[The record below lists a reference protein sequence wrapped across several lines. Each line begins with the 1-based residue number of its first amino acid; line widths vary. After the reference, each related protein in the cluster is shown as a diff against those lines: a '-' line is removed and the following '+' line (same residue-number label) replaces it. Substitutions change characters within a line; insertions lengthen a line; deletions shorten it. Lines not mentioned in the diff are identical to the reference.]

1 MHLEKMHF
9 LKRHIYCSFLSMA
22 NSPKEIVLK
31 GIPASPGICHGDAM
45 LFTQINI
52 DVPLYDITEDQISKE
67 KERFEKAIITTR
79 EEILQIRDQVSN
91 SLGEDEALI
100 FDAHLMVLEDNALI
114 TETIQHLEQYKQNVE
129 SSFNVVVERYI
140 NFFKTIEDEYL
151 RERVSDI
158 KDVSRRVLNNLVGA
172 KKNGNLS
179 AQQSRI
185 IVSEDISPSQAVG
198 FDKENLLGFI
208 TDSGGATSHFVI
220 MSRSFKIPA
229 VVGLHNATEKI
240 KQNDYLLIDGYE
252 GLVFI
257 NPTADTIK
265 EYDRIANKQLEIER
279 TFQEELIEKTETL
292 DGHTIELMANIEA
305 SDDISKSIQDNFD
318 GIGLF
323 RTESIYLKKN
333 GMPSEE
339 EQFNEYASVV
349 KNANEKPVI
358 IRTLDIGGDKLING
372 VHDDSFLGLRAIRF
386 CLENL
391 TIFKT
396 QLRAILR
403 ASVFGD
409 IRIMYPMISGIEE
422 LDKANYILNEV
433 RDELLSEKIEFNPN
447 IQVGAMIELP
457 SAVSIIDLLANKV
470 DFFSVGTNDLIQ
482 YLMAVDR
489 MDDRVSHLY
498 QPTHPA
504 VLRSLKTIFEQS
516 NSNQKHVSVC
526 GEMAGEPIYAALLIG
541 LGARSLSVS
550 VSRLPEIKHYI
561 RLMNL
566 DALKNLINELMKLD
580 QAEPIEQKLSAF
592 IEKIKQ

>member
-1 MHLEKMHF
+1 MHLVKMLF
-9 LKRHIYCSFLSMA
+9 SKRHIFSSFLSMA
-22 NSPKEIVLK
+22 NTPKEIVLK
-31 GIPASPGICHGDAM
+31 GIPASPGICHGNAT

-52 DVPLYDITEDQISKE
+52 DIPLYIISPDQIQKE
-67 KERFEKAIITTR
+67 KERFEKAIISTR
-79 EEILQIRDQVSN
+79 EEILLIRNKVSK

-114 TETIQHLEQYKQNVE
+114 TETVQHIERNKQNVE
-129 SSFNVVVERYI
+129 YGFNLVVERYI

-151 RERVSDI
+151 RERISDI
-158 KDVSRRVLNNLVGA
+158 KDVSRRVLNNLIGTD
-172 KKNGNLS
+172 NNNI
-179 AQQSRI
+179 QSYKQNRI
-185 IVSEDISPSQAVG
+185 IVSEDITPSQAVG
-198 FDKENLLGFI
+198 FDKNQLLGFI

-240 KQNDYLLIDGYE
+240 SQSDYLLIDGYE
-252 GLVFI
+252 GLVYI
-257 NPTADTIK
+257 NPTKGTIK
-265 EYDRIANKQLEIER
+265 EYDRLANKQLEIER
-279 TFQEELIEKTETL
+279 TFHEELVEKTETL
-292 DGHTIELMANIEA
+292 DGHSIELMANIEA
-305 SDDISKSIQDNFD
+305 SDHISESIQNSFD

-333 GMPSEE
+333 NMPSEE
-339 EQFNEYASVV
+339 EQFKEYASVI
-349 KNANEKPVI
+349 KNTKDKPVI

-433 RDELLSEKIEFNPN
+433 KEELLSENIDFNKKIL
-447 IQVGAMIELP
+447 VGAMIELP
-457 SAVSIIDLLANKV
+457 SAVSIIDLLAKKV

-482 YLMAVDR
+482 YLLAVDR

-504 VLRSLKTIFEQS
+504 VLRSLLTIFEQS
-516 NSNQKHVSVC
+516 NRNQRHVSVC

-541 LGARSLSVS
+541 LGAKSLSVS

-566 DALKNLINELMKLD
+566 GELKKLTNHLMTLD
-580 QAEPIEQKLSAF
+580 QAELIEQKLYTFLENLKS
-592 IEKIKQ
+592 

>member
-1 MHLEKMHF
+1 MTNH
-9 LKRHIYCSFLSMA
+9 A
-22 NSPKEIVLK
+22 KEIVLK

-45 LFTQINI
+45 LFAQINI
-52 DVPLYDITEDQISKE
+52 DVPLYRISENEVSVE
-67 KERFEKAIITTR
+67 KERFQKAILATR
-79 EEILQIRDQVSN
+79 EEIIQIRDQVSN

-114 TETIQHLEQYKQNVE
+114 TETIQHIEQNKQNVE
-129 SSFNVVVERYI
+129 YSFNVVVERYI

-158 KDVSRRVLNNLVGA
+158 KDVSRRVLNHLVGA
-172 KKNGNLS
+172 TKNTSLS
-179 AQQSRI
+179 TPQNRI
-185 IVSEDISPSQAVG
+185 IVSEDITPSQAVS
-198 FDKENLLGFI
+198 FNKDNLLGFI

-240 KQNDYLLIDGYE
+240 KQNDYILIDGYE

-257 NPTADTIK
+257 NPSAETIK
-265 EYDRIANKQLEIER
+265 EYDQIANKQREIER
-279 TFQEELIEKTETL
+279 SFQEELVEKTETL
-292 DGHTIELMANIEA
+292 DGHSIELMANIEA
-305 SDDISKSIQDNFD
+305 SDDISASIQDSFD

-323 RTESIYLKKN
+323 RTESIYLMKN

-349 KNANEKPVI
+349 KNTNGKPVI

-403 ASVFGD
+403 ASIFGD
-409 IRIMYPMISGIEE
+409 IRIMYPMISGVEE
-422 LDKANYILNEV
+422 LDKANYILDEV
-433 RDELLSEKIEFNPN
+433 KEELLAEEIAFDSD

-504 VLRSLKTIFEQS
+504 VLRSLKSIFEQS
-516 NSNQKHVSVC
+516 DSNQKHVSVC

-541 LGARSLSVS
+541 LGAKSLSVS

-566 DALKNLINELMKLD
+566 GELKELINELMTLD
-580 QAEPIEQKLSAF
+580 QADPIEQKLKAF
-592 IEKIKQ
+592 IEKL

>member
-1 MHLEKMHF
+1 MTN
-9 LKRHIYCSFLSMA
+9 
-22 NSPKEIVLK
+22 NSKEIVLK
-31 GIPASPGICHGDAM
+31 GIPASPGICHGFAM
-45 LFTQINI
+45 LFAQINI
-52 DVPLYDITEDQISKE
+52 EIPIYRITGDEISSE
-67 KERFEKAIITTR
+67 KDRFEKAIIATR
-79 EEILQIRDQVSN
+79 EEIIQIRDQVSN

-114 TETIQHLEQYKQNVE
+114 TETIQHLEQNKQNVE
-129 SSFNVVVERYI
+129 YSFNVVVERYI

-172 KKNGNLS
+172 TKSGTQFT
-179 AQQSRI
+179 QQSRI
-185 IVSEDISPSQAVG
+185 IVSEDITPSQAVG
-198 FDKENLLGFI
+198 FDKNNLLGFI

-220 MSRSFKIPA
+220 MSRSLKIPA

-240 KQNDYLLIDGYE
+240 KPNDYLLIDGYE

-257 NPTADTIK
+257 NPTSDTLK
-265 EYDRIANKQLEIER
+265 EYDEIASKQLEIER
-279 TFQEELIEKTETL
+279 TFQEELVEKTETL
-292 DGHTIELMANIEA
+292 DGHSIELMANIEA
-305 SDDISKSIQDNFD
+305 SDDISESVQDSFD

-339 EQFNEYASVV
+339 EQFEEYTSVA
-349 KNANEKPVI
+349 KNAKGKPVI

-409 IRIMYPMISGIEE
+409 IRIMYPMISGTEE
-422 LDKANYILNEV
+422 LDKDNFIFNEV
-433 RDELLSEKIEFNPN
+433 KEELLSEKIAFNPK

-457 SAVSIIDLLANKV
+457 SAVSIIDLLAKKV

-504 VLRSLKTIFEQS
+504 VLRSLKVIFEQS
-516 NSNQKHVSVC
+516 ESNQKPVCVC
-526 GEMAGEPIYAALLIG
+526 GELAGEPIYALLLIG
-541 LGARSLSVS
+541 LGARSLSAS
-550 VSRLPEIKHYI
+550 ISRLPEIKHYI
-561 RLMNL
+561 RLINL
-566 DALKNLINELMKLD
+566 SELKELINELMTLD

-592 IEKIKQ
+592 LEKIK

>member
-1 MHLEKMHF
+1 MTNH
-9 LKRHIYCSFLSMA
+9 A
-22 NSPKEIVLK
+22 KEIVLK

-45 LFTQINI
+45 LFAQINI
-52 DVPLYDITEDQISKE
+52 DVPLYRISENEVSLE
-67 KERFEKAIITTR
+67 KERFQKAILATR
-79 EEILQIRDQVSN
+79 EEIIQIRDQVSN

-114 TETIQHLEQYKQNVE
+114 TETIQHIEQNKQNVE
-129 SSFNVVVERYI
+129 YSFNVVVERYI

-158 KDVSRRVLNNLVGA
+158 KDVSRRVLNHLVGA
-172 KKNGNLS
+172 TKNTSLS
-179 AQQSRI
+179 TPQNRI
-185 IVSEDISPSQAVG
+185 IVSEDITPSQAVS
-198 FDKENLLGFI
+198 FNKDNLLGFI

-240 KQNDYLLIDGYE
+240 KQNDYILIDGYE

-257 NPTADTIK
+257 NPSAETIK
-265 EYDRIANKQLEIER
+265 EYDQIANKQREIER
-279 TFQEELIEKTETL
+279 SFQEELVEKTETL
-292 DGHTIELMANIEA
+292 DGHSIELMANIEA
-305 SDDISKSIQDNFD
+305 SDDISASIQDSFD

-323 RTESIYLKKN
+323 RTESIYLMKN

-339 EQFNEYASVV
+339 EQFNEYTSVV
-349 KNANEKPVI
+349 KNTNGKPVI

-403 ASVFGD
+403 ASIFGD
-409 IRIMYPMISGIEE
+409 IRIMYPMISGVEE
-422 LDKANYILNEV
+422 LDKANYILDEV
-433 RDELLSEKIEFNPN
+433 KEELLAEEIAFDSD

-504 VLRSLKTIFEQS
+504 VLRSLKSIFEQS
-516 NSNQKHVSVC
+516 DSNQKHVSVC

-541 LGARSLSVS
+541 LGAKSLSVS

-566 DALKNLINELMKLD
+566 GELKELINELMTLD
-580 QAEPIEQKLSAF
+580 QADPIEQKLKAF
-592 IEKIKQ
+592 IEKL

>member
-1 MHLEKMHF
+1 MTNH
-9 LKRHIYCSFLSMA
+9 A
-22 NSPKEIVLK
+22 KEIVLK

-45 LFTQINI
+45 LFAQINI
-52 DVPLYDITEDQISKE
+52 DVPLYRISENEVSVE
-67 KERFEKAIITTR
+67 KERFQKAILSTR
-79 EEILQIRDQVSN
+79 EEIIQIRDQVSN

-114 TETIQHLEQYKQNVE
+114 TETIQHIEQNKQNVE
-129 SSFNVVVERYI
+129 YSFNVVVERYI

-158 KDVSRRVLNNLVGA
+158 KDVSRRVLNHLVGA
-172 KKNGNLS
+172 TKNTSLS
-179 AQQSRI
+179 TPQNRI
-185 IVSEDISPSQAVG
+185 IVSEDITPSQAVS
-198 FDKENLLGFI
+198 FNKDNLLGFI

-240 KQNDYLLIDGYE
+240 KQNDYILIDGYE

-257 NPTADTIK
+257 NPSAETIK
-265 EYDRIANKQLEIER
+265 EYDQIANKQREIER
-279 TFQEELIEKTETL
+279 SFQEELVEKTETL
-292 DGHTIELMANIEA
+292 DGHSIELMANIEA
-305 SDDISKSIQDNFD
+305 SDDISASIQDSFD

-323 RTESIYLKKN
+323 RTESIYLMKN

-349 KNANEKPVI
+349 KNTNGKPVI

-403 ASVFGD
+403 ASIFGD
-409 IRIMYPMISGIEE
+409 IRIMYPMISGVEE
-422 LDKANYILNEV
+422 LDKANYILDEV
-433 RDELLSEKIEFNPN
+433 KEELLAEEIAFDSD

-489 MDDRVSHLY
+489 MDDRVSQLY

-504 VLRSLKTIFEQS
+504 VLRSLKSIFEQS
-516 NSNQKHVSVC
+516 DSNQKHVSVC

-541 LGARSLSVS
+541 LGAKSLSVS

-566 DALKNLINELMKLD
+566 GELKELINELMTLD
-580 QAEPIEQKLSAF
+580 QADPIEQKLKAF
-592 IEKIKQ
+592 IEKL

>member
-1 MHLEKMHF
+1 MTNH
-9 LKRHIYCSFLSMA
+9 A
-22 NSPKEIVLK
+22 KEIVLK

-45 LFTQINI
+45 LFAQINI
-52 DVPLYDITEDQISKE
+52 DVPLYRISENEVSVE
-67 KERFEKAIITTR
+67 KERFQKAILATR
-79 EEILQIRDQVSN
+79 EEIIQIRDQVSN

-114 TETIQHLEQYKQNVE
+114 TETIQHIEQNKQNVE
-129 SSFNVVVERYI
+129 YSFNVVVERYI

-158 KDVSRRVLNNLVGA
+158 KDVSRRVLNHLVGA
-172 KKNGNLS
+172 TKKTSLS
-179 AQQSRI
+179 TPQNRI
-185 IVSEDISPSQAVG
+185 IVSEDITPSQAVS
-198 FDKENLLGFI
+198 FNKNNLLGFI

-240 KQNDYLLIDGYE
+240 KQNDYILIDGYE

-257 NPTADTIK
+257 NPSADTIK
-265 EYDRIANKQLEIER
+265 EYDQIANKQREIER
-279 TFQEELIEKTETL
+279 SFQEELVEKTETL
-292 DGHTIELMANIEA
+292 DGHNIELMANIEA
-305 SDDISKSIQDNFD
+305 SDDISASIQDSFD

-323 RTESIYLKKN
+323 RTESIYLMKN

-339 EQFNEYASVV
+339 EQFNEYTSVV
-349 KNANEKPVI
+349 KNTNGKPVI

-403 ASVFGD
+403 ASIFGD
-409 IRIMYPMISGIEE
+409 IRIMYPMISGVEE
-422 LDKANYILNEV
+422 LDKANYILDEIKE
-433 RDELLSEKIEFNPN
+433 ELLAEEIAFDSD

-504 VLRSLKTIFEQS
+504 VLRSLKSIFEQS
-516 NSNQKHVSVC
+516 DSNQKHVSVC

-541 LGARSLSVS
+541 LGAKSLSVS

-566 DALKNLINELMKLD
+566 GELKELINELMTLD
-580 QAEPIEQKLSAF
+580 QADPIEQKLKAF
-592 IEKIKQ
+592 IEKL

>member
-1 MHLEKMHF
+1 MTNH
-9 LKRHIYCSFLSMA
+9 A
-22 NSPKEIVLK
+22 KEIVLK

-45 LFTQINI
+45 LFAQINI
-52 DVPLYDITEDQISKE
+52 DVPLYRISENEVSLE
-67 KERFEKAIITTR
+67 KERFQKAILATR
-79 EEILQIRDQVSN
+79 EEITQIRDQVSN

-114 TETIQHLEQYKQNVE
+114 TETIQHIEQNKQNVE
-129 SSFNVVVERYI
+129 YSFNVVVERYI

-158 KDVSRRVLNNLVGA
+158 KDVSRRVLNHLVGA
-172 KKNGNLS
+172 TKNTSLS
-179 AQQSRI
+179 TPQNRI
-185 IVSEDISPSQAVG
+185 IVSEDITPSQAVS
-198 FDKENLLGFI
+198 FNKDNLLGFI

-240 KQNDYLLIDGYE
+240 KQNDYILIDGYE

-257 NPTADTIK
+257 NPSAETIK
-265 EYDRIANKQLEIER
+265 EYDQIANKQREIER
-279 TFQEELIEKTETL
+279 SFQEELVEKTETL
-292 DGHTIELMANIEA
+292 DGHSIELMANIEA
-305 SDDISKSIQDNFD
+305 SDDISASIQDSFD

-323 RTESIYLKKN
+323 RTESIYLMKN

-349 KNANEKPVI
+349 KNTNGKPVI

-403 ASVFGD
+403 ASIFGD
-409 IRIMYPMISGIEE
+409 IRIMYPMISGVEE
-422 LDKANYILNEV
+422 LDKANYILDEV
-433 RDELLSEKIEFNPN
+433 KEELLAEEIAFDSD

-504 VLRSLKTIFEQS
+504 VLRSLKSIFEQS
-516 NSNQKHVSVC
+516 DSNQKHVSVC

-541 LGARSLSVS
+541 LGAKSLSVS

-566 DALKNLINELMKLD
+566 GELKELINELMTLD
-580 QAEPIEQKLSAF
+580 QADPIEQKLKAF
-592 IEKIKQ
+592 IEKL

>member
-1 MHLEKMHF
+1 MTNH
-9 LKRHIYCSFLSMA
+9 A
-22 NSPKEIVLK
+22 KEIVLK

-45 LFTQINI
+45 LFAQINI
-52 DVPLYDITEDQISKE
+52 DVPLYRISENEVSVE
-67 KERFEKAIITTR
+67 KERFQKAILATR
-79 EEILQIRDQVSN
+79 EEIIQIRDQVSN

-114 TETIQHLEQYKQNVE
+114 TETIQHIEQNKQNVE
-129 SSFNVVVERYI
+129 YSFNVVVERYI

-158 KDVSRRVLNNLVGA
+158 KDVSRRVLNHLVGA
-172 KKNGNLS
+172 TKNTSLS
-179 AQQSRI
+179 TPQNRI
-185 IVSEDISPSQAVG
+185 IVSEDITPSQAVS
-198 FDKENLLGFI
+198 FNKDNLLGFI

-240 KQNDYLLIDGYE
+240 KQNDYILIDGYE

-257 NPTADTIK
+257 NPSAETIK
-265 EYDRIANKQLEIER
+265 EYDQIANKQREIER
-279 TFQEELIEKTETL
+279 SFQEELVEKTETL
-292 DGHTIELMANIEA
+292 DGHNIELMANIEA
-305 SDDISKSIQDNFD
+305 SDDISASIQDSFD

-323 RTESIYLKKN
+323 RTESIYLMKN

-339 EQFNEYASVV
+339 EQFNEYTSVV
-349 KNANEKPVI
+349 KNTNGKPVI

-403 ASVFGD
+403 ASIFGD
-409 IRIMYPMISGIEE
+409 IRIMYPMISGVEE
-422 LDKANYILNEV
+422 LDKANYILDEV
-433 RDELLSEKIEFNPN
+433 KEELLAEEIAFDSD

-504 VLRSLKTIFEQS
+504 VLRSLKSIFEQS
-516 NSNQKHVSVC
+516 DSNQKHVSVC

-541 LGARSLSVS
+541 LGAKSLSVS

-566 DALKNLINELMKLD
+566 GELKELINELMTLD
-580 QAEPIEQKLSAF
+580 QADPIEQKLKAF
-592 IEKIKQ
+592 IEKL

>member
-1 MHLEKMHF
+1 MTN
-9 LKRHIYCSFLSMA
+9 
-22 NSPKEIVLK
+22 NSKEIVLK
-31 GIPASPGICHGDAM
+31 GIPASPGICHGFAM
-45 LFTQINI
+45 LFAQINI
-52 DVPLYDITEDQISKE
+52 EIPIYRITGDEISSE
-67 KERFEKAIITTR
+67 KDRFEKAIIATR
-79 EEILQIRDQVSN
+79 EEIIQIRDQVSN

-114 TETIQHLEQYKQNVE
+114 TETIQHLEQNKQNVE
-129 SSFNVVVERYI
+129 YSFNVVVERYI

-172 KKNGNLS
+172 TKSGTQFT
-179 AQQSRI
+179 QQSRI
-185 IVSEDISPSQAVG
+185 IISEDITPSQAVG
-198 FDKENLLGFI
+198 FDKNNLLGFI

-220 MSRSFKIPA
+220 MSRSLKIPA

-240 KQNDYLLIDGYE
+240 KPNDYLLIDGYE

-257 NPTADTIK
+257 NPTSDTLK
-265 EYDRIANKQLEIER
+265 EYDEIASKQLEIER
-279 TFQEELIEKTETL
+279 TFQEELVEKTETL
-292 DGHTIELMANIEA
+292 DGHSIELMANIEA
-305 SDDISKSIQDNFD
+305 SDDISESVQDSFD

-339 EQFNEYASVV
+339 EQFEEYTSVA
-349 KNANEKPVI
+349 KNAKGKPVI

-409 IRIMYPMISGIEE
+409 IRIMYPMISGTEE
-422 LDKANYILNEV
+422 LDKANFIFNEV
-433 RDELLSEKIEFNPN
+433 KEELLSEKIAFNPK

-457 SAVSIIDLLANKV
+457 SAVSIIDLLAKKV

-504 VLRSLKTIFEQS
+504 VLRSLKVIFEQS
-516 NSNQKHVSVC
+516 ESNQKPVCVC
-526 GEMAGEPIYAALLIG
+526 GEMAGEPIYALLLIG
-541 LGARSLSVS
+541 LGARSLSAS
-550 VSRLPEIKHYI
+550 ISRLPEIKHYI
-561 RLMNL
+561 RLINL
-566 DALKNLINELMKLD
+566 GELKELINELMTLD

-592 IEKIKQ
+592 LEKIK

>member
-1 MHLEKMHF
+1 
-9 LKRHIYCSFLSMA
+9 MA
-22 NSPKEIVLK
+22 NNSKEVVLK
-31 GIPASPGICHGDAM
+31 GIPASPGICHGFAM
-45 LFTQINI
+45 LFAQINI
-52 DVPLYDITEDQISKE
+52 DIPVYDISEDGISIE
-67 KERFEKAIITTR
+67 KERFEKAIIATR
-79 EEILQIRDQVSN
+79 EEIIQIRDQVSN
-91 SLGEDEALI
+91 SLGKDEALI

-114 TETIQHLEQYKQNVE
+114 TETIQHLEQNKQNVE
-129 SSFNVVVERYI
+129 YSFNVVVERYI

-172 KKNGNLS
+172 IKNGGES
-179 AQQSRI
+179 TQQSRI
-185 IVSEDISPSQAVG
+185 IVSEDITPSQAVG
-198 FDKENLLGFI
+198 FDKNNLLGFI

-220 MSRSFKIPA
+220 MSRSLKIPA

-240 KQNDYLLIDGYE
+240 KPNDYLLIDGYE

-257 NPTADTIK
+257 NPTTETIK
-265 EYDRIANKQLEIER
+265 EYDQIANKHLEIER
-279 TFQEELIEKTETL
+279 TFQEELVEKTETL
-292 DGHTIELMANIEA
+292 DGQSIELMANIE
-305 SDDISKSIQDNFD
+305 SSNDISESVQNSFD

-339 EQFNEYASVV
+339 EQFEEYASVA
-349 KNANEKPVI
+349 KNTNGKPVI

-409 IRIMYPMISGIEE
+409 IRIMYPMISGTEE
-422 LDKANYILNEV
+422 LDKANYIFNEV
-433 RDELLSEKIEFNPN
+433 KEELLSEKIAFNPD

-457 SAVSIIDLLANKV
+457 SAVSIIDLLAKKV

-516 NSNQKHVSVC
+516 ESNQKSVCVC
-526 GEMAGEPIYAALLIG
+526 GEMAGDPIYAALLIG
-541 LGARSLSVS
+541 LGARSLSAS
-550 VSRLPEIKHYI
+550 ISRLPEIKHYI

-566 DALKNLINELMKLD
+566 GELKELINELMTLD
-580 QAEPIEQKLSAF
+580 QAEPIEQKLIAF
-592 IEKIKQ
+592 LENLKH

>member
-1 MHLEKMHF
+1 MTNH
-9 LKRHIYCSFLSMA
+9 A
-22 NSPKEIVLK
+22 KEIVLK

-45 LFTQINI
+45 LFAQINI
-52 DVPLYDITEDQISKE
+52 DVPLYRISENEVSVE
-67 KERFEKAIITTR
+67 KERFQKAILATR
-79 EEILQIRDQVSN
+79 EEIIQIRDQVSN

-114 TETIQHLEQYKQNVE
+114 TETIQHIEQNKQNVE
-129 SSFNVVVERYI
+129 YSFNVVVERYI

-158 KDVSRRVLNNLVGA
+158 KDVSRRVLNHLVGA
-172 KKNGNLS
+172 TKNTSLS
-179 AQQSRI
+179 TPQNRI
-185 IVSEDISPSQAVG
+185 IVSEDITPSQAVS
-198 FDKENLLGFI
+198 FNKDNLLGFI

-240 KQNDYLLIDGYE
+240 KQNDYILIDGYE

-257 NPTADTIK
+257 NPSAETIK
-265 EYDRIANKQLEIER
+265 EYDQIANKQREIER
-279 TFQEELIEKTETL
+279 SFQEELVEKTETL
-292 DGHTIELMANIEA
+292 DGHSIELMANIEA
-305 SDDISKSIQDNFD
+305 SDDISASIQDSFD

-323 RTESIYLKKN
+323 RTESIYLMKN

-349 KNANEKPVI
+349 KNTNGKPVI

-403 ASVFGD
+403 ASIFGD

-422 LDKANYILNEV
+422 LDKANYILDEV
-433 RDELLSEKIEFNPN
+433 KEELLAEEIAFESD

-504 VLRSLKTIFEQS
+504 VLRSLKSIFEQS
-516 NSNQKHVSVC
+516 DSNQKHVSVC

-541 LGARSLSVS
+541 LGAKSLSVS

-566 DALKNLINELMKLD
+566 GELKELINELMTLD
-580 QAEPIEQKLSAF
+580 QADPIEQKLKAF
-592 IEKIKQ
+592 IEKL

>member
-1 MHLEKMHF
+1 MTNH
-9 LKRHIYCSFLSMA
+9 A
-22 NSPKEIVLK
+22 KEIVLK

-45 LFTQINI
+45 LFAQINI
-52 DVPLYDITEDQISKE
+52 DVPLYRISENEVSVE
-67 KERFEKAIITTR
+67 KERFQKAILATR
-79 EEILQIRDQVSN
+79 EEIIQIRDQVSN

-114 TETIQHLEQYKQNVE
+114 TETIQHIEQNKQNVE
-129 SSFNVVVERYI
+129 YSFNVVVERYI

-158 KDVSRRVLNNLVGA
+158 KDVSRRVLNHLVGA
-172 KKNGNLS
+172 TKNTSLS
-179 AQQSRI
+179 TPQNRI
-185 IVSEDISPSQAVG
+185 IVSEDITPSQAVS
-198 FDKENLLGFI
+198 FNKDNLLGFI

-240 KQNDYLLIDGYE
+240 KQNDYILIDGYE

-257 NPTADTIK
+257 NPSAETIK
-265 EYDRIANKQLEIER
+265 EYDQIANKQREIER
-279 TFQEELIEKTETL
+279 SFQEELVEKTETL
-292 DGHTIELMANIEA
+292 DGHSIELMANIEA
-305 SDDISKSIQDNFD
+305 SDDISASIQDSFD

-323 RTESIYLKKN
+323 RTESIYLMKN

-349 KNANEKPVI
+349 KNTNGKPVI

-403 ASVFGD
+403 ASIFGD

-422 LDKANYILNEV
+422 LDKANYILDEV
-433 RDELLSEKIEFNPN
+433 KEELLAEEIAFDSD

-504 VLRSLKTIFEQS
+504 VLRSLKSIFEQS
-516 NSNQKHVSVC
+516 DSNQKHVSVC

-541 LGARSLSVS
+541 LGAKSLSVS

-566 DALKNLINELMKLD
+566 GELKELINELMTLD
-580 QAEPIEQKLSAF
+580 QADPIEQKLKAF
-592 IEKIKQ
+592 IEKL

>member
-1 MHLEKMHF
+1 MTNH
-9 LKRHIYCSFLSMA
+9 A
-22 NSPKEIVLK
+22 KEIVLK

-45 LFTQINI
+45 LFAQINI
-52 DVPLYDITEDQISKE
+52 DVPLYRISENEVSVE
-67 KERFEKAIITTR
+67 KERFQKAILATR
-79 EEILQIRDQVSN
+79 EEIIQIRDQVSN

-114 TETIQHLEQYKQNVE
+114 TETIQHIEQNKQNVE
-129 SSFNVVVERYI
+129 YSFNVVVERYI

-158 KDVSRRVLNNLVGA
+158 KDVSRRVLNHLVGA
-172 KKNGNLS
+172 TKNTSLS
-179 AQQSRI
+179 TPQNRI
-185 IVSEDISPSQAVG
+185 IVSEDITPSQAVS
-198 FDKENLLGFI
+198 FNKDNLLGFI

-240 KQNDYLLIDGYE
+240 KQNDYILIDGYE

-257 NPTADTIK
+257 NPSAETIK
-265 EYDRIANKQLEIER
+265 EYDQIANKQREIER
-279 TFQEELIEKTETL
+279 SFQEELVEKTETL
-292 DGHTIELMANIEA
+292 DGHSIELMANIEA
-305 SDDISKSIQDNFD
+305 SDDISASIQDSFD

-323 RTESIYLKKN
+323 RTESIYLMKN

-339 EQFNEYASVV
+339 EQFNEYTSVV
-349 KNANEKPVI
+349 KNTNGKPVI

-403 ASVFGD
+403 ASIFGD
-409 IRIMYPMISGIEE
+409 IRIMYPMISGVEE
-422 LDKANYILNEV
+422 LDKANYILDEV
-433 RDELLSEKIEFNPN
+433 KEELLAEEIAFDSD

-504 VLRSLKTIFEQS
+504 VLRSLKSIFEQS
-516 NSNQKHVSVC
+516 DSNQKHVSVC

-541 LGARSLSVS
+541 LGAKSLSVS

-566 DALKNLINELMKLD
+566 GELKELINELMTLD
-580 QAEPIEQKLSAF
+580 QADPIEQKLKAF
-592 IEKIKQ
+592 IEKL

>member
-1 MHLEKMHF
+1 MTNH
-9 LKRHIYCSFLSMA
+9 A
-22 NSPKEIVLK
+22 KEIVLK
-31 GIPASPGICHGDAM
+31 GIPASPGICHGEAM
-45 LFTQINI
+45 LFAQINI
-52 DVPLYDITEDQISKE
+52 DVPLYRISENEVSVE
-67 KERFEKAIITTR
+67 KERFQKAILATR
-79 EEILQIRDQVSN
+79 EEIIQIRDQVSN

-114 TETIQHLEQYKQNVE
+114 TETIQHIEQNKQNVE
-129 SSFNVVVERYI
+129 YSFNVVVERYI

-158 KDVSRRVLNNLVGA
+158 KDVSRRVLNHLVGA
-172 KKNGNLS
+172 TKNTSLS
-179 AQQSRI
+179 TPQNRI
-185 IVSEDISPSQAVG
+185 IVSEDITPSQAVS
-198 FDKENLLGFI
+198 FNKDNLLGFI

-240 KQNDYLLIDGYE
+240 KQNDYILIDGYE

-257 NPTADTIK
+257 NPSAETIK
-265 EYDRIANKQLEIER
+265 EYDQIANKQREIER
-279 TFQEELIEKTETL
+279 SFQEELVEKTETL
-292 DGHTIELMANIEA
+292 DGHNIELMANIEA
-305 SDDISKSIQDNFD
+305 SDDISASIQDSFD

-323 RTESIYLKKN
+323 RTESIYLMKN

-339 EQFNEYASVV
+339 EQFNEYTSVV
-349 KNANEKPVI
+349 KNTNGKPVI

-403 ASVFGD
+403 ASIFGD
-409 IRIMYPMISGIEE
+409 IRIMYPMISGVEE
-422 LDKANYILNEV
+422 LYKANYILDEV
-433 RDELLSEKIEFNPN
+433 KKELLAEEIAFDSD

-498 QPTHPA
+498 KPTHPA
-504 VLRSLKTIFEQS
+504 VLRSLKSIFEQS
-516 NSNQKHVSVC
+516 DSNQKHVSVC

-541 LGARSLSVS
+541 LGAKSLSVS

-566 DALKNLINELMKLD
+566 GELKELINELMTLD
-580 QAEPIEQKLSAF
+580 QADPIEQKLKAF
-592 IEKIKQ
+592 IEKL

>member
-1 MHLEKMHF
+1 MTN
-9 LKRHIYCSFLSMA
+9 
-22 NSPKEIVLK
+22 NSKEIVLK
-31 GIPASPGICHGDAM
+31 GIPASPGICHGFAM
-45 LFTQINI
+45 LFAQINI
-52 DVPLYDITEDQISKE
+52 EIPIYRITGDQISSE
-67 KERFEKAIITTR
+67 KDRFEKAIIATR
-79 EEILQIRDQVSN
+79 EEIIQIRDQVSN

-114 TETIQHLEQYKQNVE
+114 TETIQHLEQNKQNVE
-129 SSFNVVVERYI
+129 YSFNVVVERYI

-172 KKNGNLS
+172 TKSGTQFT
-179 AQQSRI
+179 QQSRI
-185 IVSEDISPSQAVG
+185 IVSEDITPSQAVG
-198 FDKENLLGFI
+198 FDKNNLLGFI

-220 MSRSFKIPA
+220 MSRSLKIPA

-240 KQNDYLLIDGYE
+240 KPNDYLLIDGYE

-257 NPTADTIK
+257 NPTSDTLK
-265 EYDRIANKQLEIER
+265 EYDEIASKQLEIER
-279 TFQEELIEKTETL
+279 TFQEELVEKTETL
-292 DGHTIELMANIEA
+292 DGHSIELMANIEA
-305 SDDISKSIQDNFD
+305 SDDISESVQDSFD

-339 EQFNEYASVV
+339 EQFEEYTSVA
-349 KNANEKPVI
+349 KNAKGKPVI

-409 IRIMYPMISGIEE
+409 IRIMYPMISGTEE
-422 LDKANYILNEV
+422 LDKANFIFNEV
-433 RDELLSEKIEFNPN
+433 KEELLSEKIAFNPK

-457 SAVSIIDLLANKV
+457 SAVSIIDLLAKKV

-504 VLRSLKTIFEQS
+504 VLRSLKVIFEQS
-516 NSNQKHVSVC
+516 ESNQKPVCVC
-526 GEMAGEPIYAALLIG
+526 GEMAGEPIYALLLIG
-541 LGARSLSVS
+541 LGARSLSAS
-550 VSRLPEIKHYI
+550 ISRLPEIKHYI
-561 RLMNL
+561 RLINL
-566 DALKNLINELMKLD
+566 GELKELINELMTLD

-592 IEKIKQ
+592 LEKIK

>member
-1 MHLEKMHF
+1 
-9 LKRHIYCSFLSMA
+9 MA
-22 NSPKEIVLK
+22 NNSKEVVLK
-31 GIPASPGICHGDAM
+31 GIPASPGICHGFAM
-45 LFTQINI
+45 LFAQINI
-52 DVPLYDITEDQISKE
+52 DIPVYDISEDGISIE
-67 KERFEKAIITTR
+67 KERFEKAIIATR
-79 EEILQIRDQVSN
+79 EEIIQIRDQVSN
-91 SLGEDEALI
+91 SLGKDEALI

-114 TETIQHLEQYKQNVE
+114 TETIQHLEQNKQNVE
-129 SSFNVVVERYI
+129 YSFNVVVERYI

-172 KKNGNLS
+172 IKNGGES
-179 AQQSRI
+179 TQQSRI
-185 IVSEDISPSQAVG
+185 IVSEDITPSQAVG
-198 FDKENLLGFI
+198 FDKNNLLGFI

-220 MSRSFKIPA
+220 MSRSLKIPA

-240 KQNDYLLIDGYE
+240 KPNDYLLIDGYE

-257 NPTADTIK
+257 NPTTETIK
-265 EYDRIANKQLEIER
+265 EYDQIANKHLEIER
-279 TFQEELIEKTETL
+279 TFQEELVEETETL
-292 DGHTIELMANIEA
+292 DGQSIELMANIE
-305 SDDISKSIQDNFD
+305 SSNDISESVQNSFD

-339 EQFNEYASVV
+339 EQFEEYTSVA
-349 KNANEKPVI
+349 KNTNGKPVI

-409 IRIMYPMISGIEE
+409 IRIMYPMISGTEE
-422 LDKANYILNEV
+422 LDKANYIFNEV
-433 RDELLSEKIEFNPN
+433 KEELLSEKIAFNPD

-457 SAVSIIDLLANKV
+457 SAVSIIDLLAKKV

-516 NSNQKHVSVC
+516 ESNQKPVCVC
-526 GEMAGEPIYAALLIG
+526 GEMAGDPIYAALLIG
-541 LGARSLSVS
+541 LGARSLSAS
-550 VSRLPEIKHYI
+550 ISRLPEIKHYI

-566 DALKNLINELMKLD
+566 GELKELINELMTLD
-580 QAEPIEQKLSAF
+580 QAEPIEQKLIAF
-592 IEKIKQ
+592 LENLKH

>member
-1 MHLEKMHF
+1 MTDH
-9 LKRHIYCSFLSMA
+9 A
-22 NSPKEIVLK
+22 KEIVLK

-45 LFTQINI
+45 LFAQINI
-52 DVPLYDITEDQISKE
+52 DVPLYRISENEVSVE
-67 KERFEKAIITTR
+67 KERFQKSILATR
-79 EEILQIRDQVSN
+79 EEIIQIRDQVSN

-114 TETIQHLEQYKQNVE
+114 TETIQHIEQNKQNVE
-129 SSFNVVVERYI
+129 YSFNVVVERYI

-158 KDVSRRVLNNLVGA
+158 KDVSRRVLNHLVGA
-172 KKNGNLS
+172 TKNTSLS
-179 AQQSRI
+179 TPQNRI
-185 IVSEDISPSQAVG
+185 IVSEDITPSQAVS
-198 FDKENLLGFI
+198 FNKDNLLGFI

-240 KQNDYLLIDGYE
+240 KQNDYILIDGYE

-257 NPTADTIK
+257 NPSAETVK
-265 EYDRIANKQLEIER
+265 EYDLIANKQREIER
-279 TFQEELIEKTETL
+279 SFQEELVEKTETL
-292 DGHTIELMANIEA
+292 DGHSIELMANIEA
-305 SDDISKSIQDNFD
+305 SDDISASIQDSFD

-323 RTESIYLKKN
+323 RTESIYLMKN

-339 EQFNEYASVV
+339 EQFNEYTSVA
-349 KNANEKPVI
+349 KNTNGKPVI

-403 ASVFGD
+403 ASIFGD
-409 IRIMYPMISGIEE
+409 IRIMYPMISGVEE

-433 RDELLSEKIEFNPN
+433 KEELLAEEIAFDSD

-504 VLRSLKTIFEQS
+504 VLRALKSIFEQS
-516 NSNQKHVSVC
+516 DSNQKHVSVC

-541 LGARSLSVS
+541 LGAKSLSVS

-566 DALKNLINELMKLD
+566 GELKELINELMTLD
-580 QAEPIEQKLSAF
+580 QSDPIEQKLKAF
-592 IEKIKQ
+592 IEKL

>member
-1 MHLEKMHF
+1 MTNH
-9 LKRHIYCSFLSMA
+9 A
-22 NSPKEIVLK
+22 KEIVLK

-45 LFTQINI
+45 LFAQINI
-52 DVPLYDITEDQISKE
+52 DVPLYRISENEVSVE
-67 KERFEKAIITTR
+67 KERFQKAILATR
-79 EEILQIRDQVSN
+79 EEIIQIRDQVSN

-114 TETIQHLEQYKQNVE
+114 TETIQHIEQNKQNVE
-129 SSFNVVVERYI
+129 YSFNVVVERYI

-158 KDVSRRVLNNLVGA
+158 KDVSRRVLNHLVGA
-172 KKNGNLS
+172 TKNTSLS
-179 AQQSRI
+179 TPQNRI
-185 IVSEDISPSQAVG
+185 IVSEDITPSQAVS
-198 FDKENLLGFI
+198 FNKDNLLGFI

-240 KQNDYLLIDGYE
+240 KQNDYILIDGYE

-257 NPTADTIK
+257 NPSAETIK
-265 EYDRIANKQLEIER
+265 EYDQIANKQREIER
-279 TFQEELIEKTETL
+279 SFQEELVEKTETL
-292 DGHTIELMANIEA
+292 DGHNIELMANIEA
-305 SDDISKSIQDNFD
+305 SDDISASIQDSFD

-323 RTESIYLKKN
+323 RTESIYLMKN

-349 KNANEKPVI
+349 KNTNGKPVI

-403 ASVFGD
+403 ASIFGD
-409 IRIMYPMISGIEE
+409 IRIMYPMISGVEE
-422 LDKANYILNEV
+422 LDKANYILDEIKE
-433 RDELLSEKIEFNPN
+433 ELLAEEIAFDSD

-504 VLRSLKTIFEQS
+504 VLRSLKSIFEQS
-516 NSNQKHVSVC
+516 DINQKHVSVC

-541 LGARSLSVS
+541 LGAKSLSVS

-566 DALKNLINELMKLD
+566 GELKELINELMTLD
-580 QAEPIEQKLSAF
+580 QADPIEQKLKAF
-592 IEKIKQ
+592 IEKL

>member
-1 MHLEKMHF
+1 MTNH
-9 LKRHIYCSFLSMA
+9 A
-22 NSPKEIVLK
+22 KEIVLK

-45 LFTQINI
+45 LFAQINI
-52 DVPLYDITEDQISKE
+52 DVPLYRISENEVSVE
-67 KERFEKAIITTR
+67 KERFQKAILATR
-79 EEILQIRDQVSN
+79 EEIIQIRDQVSN

-114 TETIQHLEQYKQNVE
+114 TETIQHIEQNKQNVE
-129 SSFNVVVERYI
+129 YSFNVVVERYI

-158 KDVSRRVLNNLVGA
+158 KDVSRRVLNHLVGA
-172 KKNGNLS
+172 TKNTSLS
-179 AQQSRI
+179 TPQNRI
-185 IVSEDISPSQAVG
+185 IVSEDITPSQAVS
-198 FDKENLLGFI
+198 FNKDNLLGFI

-240 KQNDYLLIDGYE
+240 KQNDYILIDGYE

-257 NPTADTIK
+257 NPSAETIK
-265 EYDRIANKQLEIER
+265 EYDQIANKQREIER
-279 TFQEELIEKTETL
+279 SFQEELVEKTETL
-292 DGHTIELMANIEA
+292 DGHNIELMANIEA
-305 SDDISKSIQDNFD
+305 SDDISASIQDSFD

-323 RTESIYLKKN
+323 RTESIYLMKN
-333 GMPSEE
+333 GLPSEE

-349 KNANEKPVI
+349 KNTNGKPVI

-403 ASVFGD
+403 ASIFGD
-409 IRIMYPMISGIEE
+409 IRIMYPMISGVEE
-422 LDKANYILNEV
+422 LDKANYILDEV
-433 RDELLSEKIEFNPN
+433 KEELLAEEIAFDSD

-504 VLRSLKTIFEQS
+504 VLRSLKSIFEQS
-516 NSNQKHVSVC
+516 DSNQKHVSVC

-541 LGARSLSVS
+541 LGAKSLSVS

-566 DALKNLINELMKLD
+566 GELKELINELMTLD
-580 QAEPIEQKLSAF
+580 QADPIEQKLKAF
-592 IEKIKQ
+592 IEKL

>member
-1 MHLEKMHF
+1 MTNH
-9 LKRHIYCSFLSMA
+9 A
-22 NSPKEIVLK
+22 KEIVLK

-45 LFTQINI
+45 LFAQINI
-52 DVPLYDITEDQISKE
+52 DVPLYRISENEVSVE
-67 KERFEKAIITTR
+67 KERFQKAILATR
-79 EEILQIRDQVSN
+79 EEIIQIRDQVSN

-114 TETIQHLEQYKQNVE
+114 TETIQHIEQNKQNVE
-129 SSFNVVVERYI
+129 YSFNVVVERYI

-158 KDVSRRVLNNLVGA
+158 KDVSRRVLNHLVGA
-172 KKNGNLS
+172 TKNTSLS
-179 AQQSRI
+179 TPQNRI
-185 IVSEDISPSQAVG
+185 IVSEDITPSQAVS
-198 FDKENLLGFI
+198 FNKDNLLGFI

-240 KQNDYLLIDGYE
+240 KQNDYILIDGYE

-257 NPTADTIK
+257 NPSAETIK
-265 EYDRIANKQLEIER
+265 EYDQIANKQREIER
-279 TFQEELIEKTETL
+279 SFQEELVEKTETL
-292 DGHTIELMANIEA
+292 DGHSIELMANIEA
-305 SDDISKSIQDNFD
+305 SDDISASIQDSFD

-323 RTESIYLKKN
+323 RTESIYLMKN

-349 KNANEKPVI
+349 KNTNGKPVI

-403 ASVFGD
+403 ASIFGD
-409 IRIMYPMISGIEE
+409 IRIMYPMISGVEE
-422 LDKANYILNEV
+422 LDKANYILDEV
-433 RDELLSEKIEFNPN
+433 KEELLAEEIAFDSD

-504 VLRSLKTIFEQS
+504 VLRSLKSIFEQS
-516 NSNQKHVSVC
+516 DSNQKHVSVC

-541 LGARSLSVS
+541 LGAKSLSVS

-566 DALKNLINELMKLD
+566 GELKELINELMTLD
-580 QAEPIEQKLSAF
+580 QADQIEQKLKAF
-592 IEKIKQ
+592 IEKL

>member
-1 MHLEKMHF
+1 MTNH
-9 LKRHIYCSFLSMA
+9 A
-22 NSPKEIVLK
+22 KEIVLK

-45 LFTQINI
+45 LFAQINI
-52 DVPLYDITEDQISKE
+52 DVPLYRISENEVSLE
-67 KERFEKAIITTR
+67 KERFQKAILATR
-79 EEILQIRDQVSN
+79 EEITQIRDQVSN

-114 TETIQHLEQYKQNVE
+114 TETIQHIEQNKQNVE
-129 SSFNVVVERYI
+129 YSFNVVVERYI

-158 KDVSRRVLNNLVGA
+158 KDVSRRVLNHLVGA
-172 KKNGNLS
+172 TKNTSLS
-179 AQQSRI
+179 TPQNRI
-185 IVSEDISPSQAVG
+185 IVSEDITPSQAVS
-198 FDKENLLGFI
+198 FNKNNLLGFI

-240 KQNDYLLIDGYE
+240 KQNDYILIDGYE

-257 NPTADTIK
+257 NPSAETIK
-265 EYDRIANKQLEIER
+265 EYDQIANKQREIER
-279 TFQEELIEKTETL
+279 SFQEELVEKTETL
-292 DGHTIELMANIEA
+292 DGHSIELMANIEA
-305 SDDISKSIQDNFD
+305 SDDISASIQDSFD

-323 RTESIYLKKN
+323 RTESIYLMKN
-333 GMPSEE
+333 GLPSEE

-349 KNANEKPVI
+349 KNTNGKPVI

-403 ASVFGD
+403 ASIFGD
-409 IRIMYPMISGIEE
+409 IRIMYPMISGVEE
-422 LDKANYILNEV
+422 LDKANYILDEV
-433 RDELLSEKIEFNPN
+433 KEELLAEEIAFDSD

-504 VLRSLKTIFEQS
+504 VLRSLKSIFEQS
-516 NSNQKHVSVC
+516 DSNQKHVSVC

-541 LGARSLSVS
+541 LGAKSLSVS

-566 DALKNLINELMKLD
+566 GELKELIIELMTLD
-580 QAEPIEQKLSAF
+580 QADPIEQKLKAF
-592 IEKIKQ
+592 IEKL

>member
-1 MHLEKMHF
+1 
-9 LKRHIYCSFLSMA
+9 MA
-22 NSPKEIVLK
+22 NNSKEVVLK
-31 GIPASPGICHGDAM
+31 GIPASPGICHGFAM
-45 LFTQINI
+45 LFAQINI
-52 DVPLYDITEDQISKE
+52 DIPVYDISEDGISIE
-67 KERFEKAIITTR
+67 KERFEKAIIATR
-79 EEILQIRDQVSN
+79 EEIIQIRDQVSN
-91 SLGEDEALI
+91 SLGKDEALI

-114 TETIQHLEQYKQNVE
+114 TETIQHLEQNKQNVE
-129 SSFNVVVERYI
+129 YSFNVVVERYI

-172 KKNGNLS
+172 IKNGGES
-179 AQQSRI
+179 TQQSRI
-185 IVSEDISPSQAVG
+185 IVSEDITPSQAVG
-198 FDKENLLGFI
+198 FDKNNLLGFI

-220 MSRSFKIPA
+220 MSRSLKIPA

-240 KQNDYLLIDGYE
+240 KPNDYLLIDGYE

-257 NPTADTIK
+257 NPTTETIK
-265 EYDRIANKQLEIER
+265 EYDQIANKHLEIER
-279 TFQEELIEKTETL
+279 TFQEELVEKTETL
-292 DGHTIELMANIEA
+292 DGQSIELMANIE
-305 SDDISKSIQDNFD
+305 SSNDISESVQNSFD

-339 EQFNEYASVV
+339 EQFEEYASVA
-349 KNANEKPVI
+349 KNTNGKPVI

-409 IRIMYPMISGIEE
+409 IRIMYPMISGTEE
-422 LDKANYILNEV
+422 LDKANYIFNEV
-433 RDELLSEKIEFNPN
+433 KEELLSEKIAFNPD

-457 SAVSIIDLLANKV
+457 SAVSIIDLLAKKV

-516 NSNQKHVSVC
+516 ESNQKPVCVC
-526 GEMAGEPIYAALLIG
+526 GEMAGDPIYAALLIG
-541 LGARSLSVS
+541 LGARSLSAS
-550 VSRLPEIKHYI
+550 ISRLPEIKHYI

-566 DALKNLINELMKLD
+566 GELKELINELMTLD
-580 QAEPIEQKLSAF
+580 QAEPIEQKLIAF
-592 IEKIKQ
+592 LENLKH

>member
-1 MHLEKMHF
+1 
-9 LKRHIYCSFLSMA
+9 MA
-22 NSPKEIVLK
+22 STPKEIVLK
-31 GIPASPGICHGDAM
+31 GIPASPGICHGSAM
-45 LFTQINI
+45 LFAQINI
-52 DVPLYDITEDQISKE
+52 DIPLYDISEDEISKE
-67 KERFEKAIITTR
+67 KDRFEKAIIATR
-79 EEILQIRDQVSN
+79 EEIVQIRDQVSN

-114 TETIQHLEQYKQNVE
+114 TETVQHLEQNKQNIE
-129 SSFNVVVERYI
+129 YSFNLVVERYI

-158 KDVSRRVLNNLVGA
+158 KDVSRRVLNHLIGA
-172 KKNGNLS
+172 TNKDGQS
-179 AQQSRI
+179 AKQSRI
-185 IVSEDISPSQAVG
+185 IVSEDITPSQAVG
-198 FDKENLLGFI
+198 FDKNNLLGFI

-220 MSRSFKIPA
+220 MSRSLKIPA

-240 KQNDYLLIDGYE
+240 KPTDYLLIDGYE

-257 NPTADTIK
+257 NPTSGRLK
-265 EYDRIANKQLEIER
+265 EYDQKANKQLEIER
-279 TFQEELIEKTETL
+279 AFQKELVEKTETL
-292 DGHTIELMANIEA
+292 DGHSIELMANIEA
-305 SDDISKSIQDNFD
+305 SDDISKSIQNSFD

-339 EQFNEYASVV
+339 EQFKEYATVV
-349 KNANEKPVI
+349 KNTNGKPVI

-409 IRIMYPMISGIEE
+409 VRIMYPMISGIEE
-422 LDKANYILNEV
+422 LDKANYIFNEV
-433 RDELLSEKIEFNPN
+433 KEELLSEKIAFNSN

-457 SAVSIIDLLANKV
+457 SAVSIIDLLAKKV

-516 NSNQKHVSVC
+516 DSNHKHVSVC
-526 GEMAGEPIYAALLIG
+526 GEMAGEPIFAALLIG
-541 LGARSLSVS
+541 LGAKSLSVS
-550 VSRLPEIKHYI
+550 ISRLPVVKHYI
-561 RLMNL
+561 RLMKL
-566 DALKNLINELMKLD
+566 GELKQLINKLMTFD
-580 QAEPIEQKLSAF
+580 QAEPIEQELSAF
-592 IEKIKQ
+592 LEKL

>member
-1 MHLEKMHF
+1 MTNH
-9 LKRHIYCSFLSMA
+9 A
-22 NSPKEIVLK
+22 KEIVLK

-45 LFTQINI
+45 LFAQINI
-52 DVPLYDITEDQISKE
+52 DVPLYRISENEVSLE
-67 KERFEKAIITTR
+67 KERFQKAILATR
-79 EEILQIRDQVSN
+79 EEITQIRDQVSN

-114 TETIQHLEQYKQNVE
+114 TETIQHIEQNKQNVE
-129 SSFNVVVERYI
+129 YSFNVVVERYI

-151 RERVSDI
+151 KERVSDI
-158 KDVSRRVLNNLVGA
+158 KDVSRRVLNHLVGA
-172 KKNGNLS
+172 TKNTSLS
-179 AQQSRI
+179 TPQNRI
-185 IVSEDISPSQAVG
+185 IVSEDITPSQAVS
-198 FDKENLLGFI
+198 FNKDNLLGFI

-240 KQNDYLLIDGYE
+240 KQNDYILIDGYE

-257 NPTADTIK
+257 NPSAETIK
-265 EYDRIANKQLEIER
+265 EYDQIANKQREIER
-279 TFQEELIEKTETL
+279 SFQEELVEKTETL
-292 DGHTIELMANIEA
+292 DGHSIELMANIEA
-305 SDDISKSIQDNFD
+305 SDDISASIQDSFD

-323 RTESIYLKKN
+323 RTESIYLMKN

-349 KNANEKPVI
+349 KNTNGKPVI

-403 ASVFGD
+403 ASIFGD
-409 IRIMYPMISGIEE
+409 IRIMYPMISGVEE
-422 LDKANYILNEV
+422 LDKANYILDEV
-433 RDELLSEKIEFNPN
+433 KEELLAEEIAFDSD

-504 VLRSLKTIFEQS
+504 VLRSLKSIFEQS
-516 NSNQKHVSVC
+516 DSNQKHVSVC

-541 LGARSLSVS
+541 LGAKSLSVS

-566 DALKNLINELMKLD
+566 GELKELINELMTLD
-580 QAEPIEQKLSAF
+580 QADPIEQKLKAF
-592 IEKIKQ
+592 IEKL

>member
-1 MHLEKMHF
+1 MTNH
-9 LKRHIYCSFLSMA
+9 A
-22 NSPKEIVLK
+22 KEIVLK

-45 LFTQINI
+45 LFAQINI
-52 DVPLYDITEDQISKE
+52 DVPLYRISENEVSVE
-67 KERFEKAIITTR
+67 KERFQKAILATR
-79 EEILQIRDQVSN
+79 EEIIQIRDQVSN

-114 TETIQHLEQYKQNVE
+114 TETIQHIEQNKQNVE
-129 SSFNVVVERYI
+129 YSFNVVVERYI

-158 KDVSRRVLNNLVGA
+158 KDVSRRVLNHLVGA
-172 KKNGNLS
+172 TKNTSLS
-179 AQQSRI
+179 TPQNRI
-185 IVSEDISPSQAVG
+185 IVSEDITPSQAVS
-198 FDKENLLGFI
+198 FNKDNLLGFI

-240 KQNDYLLIDGYE
+240 KQNDYILIDGYE

-257 NPTADTIK
+257 NPSAETIK
-265 EYDRIANKQLEIER
+265 EYDQIANKQREIER
-279 TFQEELIEKTETL
+279 SFQEELVEKTETL
-292 DGHTIELMANIEA
+292 DGHSIELMANIEA
-305 SDDISKSIQDNFD
+305 SDDISASIQDSFD

-323 RTESIYLKKN
+323 RTESIYLMKN

-349 KNANEKPVI
+349 KNTNGKPVI

-403 ASVFGD
+403 ASIFGD
-409 IRIMYPMISGIEE
+409 IRIMYPMISGVEE
-422 LDKANYILNEV
+422 LDKANYILDEV
-433 RDELLSEKIEFNPN
+433 KEELLAEEIAFDSD

-489 MDDRVSHLY
+489 MDDRVSQLY

-504 VLRSLKTIFEQS
+504 VLRSLKSIFEQS
-516 NSNQKHVSVC
+516 DSNQKHVSVC

-541 LGARSLSVS
+541 LGAKSLSVS

-566 DALKNLINELMKLD
+566 GELKELINELMTLD
-580 QAEPIEQKLSAF
+580 QADPIEQKLKAF
-592 IEKIKQ
+592 IEKL

>member
-1 MHLEKMHF
+1 MTNH
-9 LKRHIYCSFLSMA
+9 A
-22 NSPKEIVLK
+22 KEIVLK

-45 LFTQINI
+45 LFAQINI
-52 DVPLYDITEDQISKE
+52 DVPLYRISENEVSVE
-67 KERFEKAIITTR
+67 KERFQKAILATR
-79 EEILQIRDQVSN
+79 EEIIQIRDQVSN

-114 TETIQHLEQYKQNVE
+114 TETIQHIEQNKQNVE
-129 SSFNVVVERYI
+129 YSFNVVVERYI

-158 KDVSRRVLNNLVGA
+158 KDVSRRVLNHLVGA
-172 KKNGNLS
+172 TKNTSLS
-179 AQQSRI
+179 TPQNRI
-185 IVSEDISPSQAVG
+185 IVSEDITPSQAVS
-198 FDKENLLGFI
+198 FNKDNLLGFI

-240 KQNDYLLIDGYE
+240 KQNDYILIDGYE

-257 NPTADTIK
+257 NPSAETIK
-265 EYDRIANKQLEIER
+265 EYDQIANKQREIER
-279 TFQEELIEKTETL
+279 SFQEELVEKTETL
-292 DGHTIELMANIEA
+292 DGHSIELMANIEA
-305 SDDISKSIQDNFD
+305 SDDISASIQDSFD

-323 RTESIYLKKN
+323 RTESIYLMKN
-333 GMPSEE
+333 GLPSEE

-349 KNANEKPVI
+349 KNTNGKPVI

-403 ASVFGD
+403 ASIFGD
-409 IRIMYPMISGIEE
+409 IRIMYPMISGVEE
-422 LDKANYILNEV
+422 LDKANYILDEV
-433 RDELLSEKIEFNPN
+433 KEELLAEEIAFDSD

-489 MDDRVSHLY
+489 MDDRVSHLS
-498 QPTHPA
+498 QPPHPA
-504 VLRSLKTIFEQS
+504 VLRSLKSIFEQS
-516 NSNQKHVSVC
+516 DSNQKHVSVC

-541 LGARSLSVS
+541 LGAKSLSVS

-566 DALKNLINELMKLD
+566 GELKELINELMTLD
-580 QAEPIEQKLSAF
+580 QADPIEQKLKAF
-592 IEKIKQ
+592 IEKL

>member
-1 MHLEKMHF
+1 MTNH
-9 LKRHIYCSFLSMA
+9 A
-22 NSPKEIVLK
+22 KEIVLK

-45 LFTQINI
+45 LFAQINI
-52 DVPLYDITEDQISKE
+52 DVPLYRISENEVSVE
-67 KERFEKAIITTR
+67 KERFQKAILATR
-79 EEILQIRDQVSN
+79 EEIIQIRDQVSN

-114 TETIQHLEQYKQNVE
+114 TETIQHIEQNKQNVE
-129 SSFNVVVERYI
+129 YSFNVVVERYI

-158 KDVSRRVLNNLVGA
+158 KDVSRRVLNHLVGA
-172 KKNGNLS
+172 TKNTSLS
-179 AQQSRI
+179 TPQNRI
-185 IVSEDISPSQAVG
+185 IVSEDITPSQAVS
-198 FDKENLLGFI
+198 FNKDNLLGFI

-240 KQNDYLLIDGYE
+240 KQNDYILIDGYE

-257 NPTADTIK
+257 NPSAETIK
-265 EYDRIANKQLEIER
+265 EYDQIANKQREIER
-279 TFQEELIEKTETL
+279 SFQEELVEKTETL
-292 DGHTIELMANIEA
+292 DGHSIELMANIEA
-305 SDDISKSIQDNFD
+305 SDDISASIQDSFD

-323 RTESIYLKKN
+323 RTESIYLMKN
-333 GMPSEE
+333 GLPSEE

-349 KNANEKPVI
+349 KNTNGKPVI

-403 ASVFGD
+403 ASIFGD
-409 IRIMYPMISGIEE
+409 IRIMYPMISGVEE
-422 LDKANYILNEV
+422 LDKANYILDEV
-433 RDELLSEKIEFNPN
+433 KEELLAEEIAFDSD

-504 VLRSLKTIFEQS
+504 VLRSLKSIFEQS
-516 NSNQKHVSVC
+516 DSNQKHVSVC

-541 LGARSLSVS
+541 LGAKSLSVS

-566 DALKNLINELMKLD
+566 GELKELINELMTLD
-580 QAEPIEQKLSAF
+580 QADPIEQKLKAF
-592 IEKIKQ
+592 IEKL